1 MVELM
6 ALSVVCVCVCGFVAW
21 YALRQVEKQR
31 LEWAAERQKLLDRI
45 QSGNITE
52 FKALERAENAPERRA
67 KDPEKA
73 KWEGIS
79 WA

>member
-31 LEWAAERQKLLDRI
+31 EEWAVERQKLLDRI
-45 QSGNITE
+45 
-52 FKALERAENAPERRA
+52 
-67 KDPEKA
+67 
-73 KWEGIS
+73 
-79 WA
+79 